1 MARVTIE
8 KCLKNGINDK
18 FDLVLV
24 ASKRA
29 NDLEKGKK
37 PLVNDKAKN
46 TLISLVEIEED
57 KLDINA
63 IRDEIVKKYRKYGIA
78 QNNIDQK
85 DECEDEDHHDMI
97 DTEHDHY
104 AEAEADDDKQDYEDD
119 ASSDNDSDE
128 NDETSLAPDDNDTNE
143 L

>member
-46 TLISLVEIEED
+46 TLISLMEIEED

-63 IRDEIVKKYRKYGIA
+63 IRDEIVKKYRKYGVA
-78 QNNIDQK
+78 QNNINQK
-85 DECEDEDHHDMI
+85 DEDENEDHHDMI
-97 DTEHDHY
+97 NAEHDHY
-104 AEAEADDDKQDYEDD
+104 TEADADDDEQDYEDD

-128 NDETSLAPDDNDTNE
+128 DDETSLAPDDDDTN
-143 L
+143 

>member
-46 TLISLVEIEED
+46 TLISLMEIEED

-63 IRDEIVKKYRKYGIA
+63 IRDEIVKKYRKYGVA

-85 DECEDEDHHDMI
+85 DENHHDMI
-97 DTEHDHY
+97 DAEHDHY
-104 AEAEADDDKQDYEDD
+104 AEAEADDDEQDYEDD
-119 ASSDNDSDE
+119 ASSDDDSDE
-128 NDETSLAPDDNDTNE
+128 DDETSLAPDDDDTNE

>member
-18 FDLVLV
+18 FDLVLI

-78 QNNIDQK
+78 QNNVDQK
-85 DECEDEDHHDMI
+85 GENEDHYNMI
-97 DTEHDHY
+97 DAAHDHHT
-104 AEAEADDDKQDYEDD
+104 ETDADDDEQDYEDD
-119 ASSDNDSDE
+119 TSSNDNSNED
-128 NDETSLAPDDNDTNE
+128 DETSLAPDDDDTNE
-143 L
+143 P

>member
-37 PLVNDKAKN
+37 PFVNDKAKN

-63 IRDEIVKKYRKYGIA
+63 IRDEIVKKYRTYGVA
-78 QNNIDQK
+78 QNNINQK
-85 DECEDEDHHDMI
+85 DEDEDHHDMI
-97 DTEHDHY
+97 NAEHDHY
-104 AEAEADDDKQDYEDD
+104 TEADADDDEQDYEDD
-119 ASSDNDSDE
+119 TSSDNDSD
-128 NDETSLAPDDNDTNE
+128 DETSLAPDDDDTNE

>member
-85 DECEDEDHHDMI
+85 DEDEDHHDML
-97 DTEHDHY
+97 DAEHDHY
-104 AEAEADDDKQDYEDD
+104 TEADDNEQDYEDD

-128 NDETSLAPDDNDTNE
+128 DDETSLAPDDDDTNE

>member
-85 DECEDEDHHDMI
+85 DEDEDHHDMI
-97 DTEHDHY
+97 NTEHDHY
-104 AEAEADDDKQDYEDD
+104 TEADADDDEQDYEDD

-128 NDETSLAPDDNDTNE
+128 DDETSLAPDDDDTNE

>member
-18 FDLVLV
+18 FDLVLI

-78 QNNIDQK
+78 QNNVDQK
-85 DECEDEDHHDMI
+85 GENEDHYNMI
-97 DTEHDHY
+97 DAAHDHHT
-104 AEAEADDDKQDYEDD
+104 ETDADDDE
-119 ASSDNDSDE
+119 
-128 NDETSLAPDDNDTNE
+128 
-143 L
+143 

>member
-57 KLDINA
+57 KLNINA
-63 IRDEIVKKYRKYGIA
+63 IRDEIVKKYRKYGVA

-85 DECEDEDHHDMI
+85 DEGENEDHHDMI
-97 DTEHDHY
+97 DAEHDHY
-104 AEAEADDDKQDYEDD
+104 IDADADDDEQDYEDD